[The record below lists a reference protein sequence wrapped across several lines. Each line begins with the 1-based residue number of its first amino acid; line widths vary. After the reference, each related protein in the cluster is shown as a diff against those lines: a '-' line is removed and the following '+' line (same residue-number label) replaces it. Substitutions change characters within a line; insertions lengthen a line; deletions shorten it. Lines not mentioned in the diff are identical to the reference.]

1 MMHTDERM
9 MAQMVSEIIG
19 SDELI
24 NCYFNN
30 DSKRLTECLESKLG
44 KERTS
49 SFLGKTAINSRASI
63 LPDIQRTVLEA
74 FPLETSKFDLNIDY
88 RKDVV
93 EVPLMEPTLEMESRV
108 R

>member
-9 MAQMVSEIIG
+9 MAQMVAEVIGRETII
-19 SDELI
+19 D
-24 NCYFNN
+24 CYFNN
-30 DSKRLTECLESKLG
+30 DANRLTECLESKLG
-44 KERTS
+44 KEKTS
-49 SFLGKTAINSRASI
+49 SFLGKSAINSRQRT
-63 LPDIQRTVLEA
+63 LPDMQRTLLES

-93 EVPLMEPTLEMESRV
+93 GVPLMEPALEMESRV

>member
-24 NCYFNN
+24 DCYFKN
-30 DSKRLTECLESKLG
+30 DGKRLTECLESKLG
-44 KERTS
+44 KNVAS
-49 SFLGKTAINSRASI
+49 SFLGKTAINSRTNM
-63 LPDIQRTVLEA
+63 LPDIQRTVLES

-88 RKDVV
+88 NKEV
-93 EVPLMEPTLEMESRV
+93 EIPLMESTLEMESRV